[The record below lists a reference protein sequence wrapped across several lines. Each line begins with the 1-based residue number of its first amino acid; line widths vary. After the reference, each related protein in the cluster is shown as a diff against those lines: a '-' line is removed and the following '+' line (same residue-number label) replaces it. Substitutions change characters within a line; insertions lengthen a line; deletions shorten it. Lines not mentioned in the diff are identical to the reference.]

1 LIEFIGFLRRF
12 KPVQTRVLEAAAELS
27 EAKWLALTLLE
38 LVYVFE
44 CPGLC
49 VSGLIVL
56 GFVTH
61 DRLED

>member
-1 LIEFIGFLRRF
+1 M
-12 KPVQTRVLEAAAELS
+12 LEAAAELS

-38 LVYVFE
+38 LVCVFQS
-44 CPGLC
+44 PGLC
-49 VSGLIVL
+49 VFGMIVL